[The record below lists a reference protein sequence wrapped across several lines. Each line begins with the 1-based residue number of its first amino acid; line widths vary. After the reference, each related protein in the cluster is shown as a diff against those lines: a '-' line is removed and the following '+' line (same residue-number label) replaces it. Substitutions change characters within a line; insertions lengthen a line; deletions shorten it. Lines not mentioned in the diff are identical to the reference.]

1 MEERAKRAD
10 HQRVVI
16 TGMGAITPVGHTA
29 PETWRALKEGR
40 SGIGPLT
47 LLEGD
52 WAYHDSYFGES
63 DFLGQEIVYYQMI
76 PVWGMNYYGRLL
88 RPDLATAEQMG
99 RMIMTSLS
107 KMYEENRFL
116 GGFEHIEGR
125 FKYIDSSDGEVSAF
139 QGTES
144 IYLNDELVYR
154 LVYHGGLIQ
163 Y

>member
-1 MEERAKRAD
+1 MEKEQLNALNQFIVSAKRATY
-10 HQRVVI
+10 V
-16 TGMGAITPVGHTA
+16 GGGA
-29 PETWRALKEGR
+29 K
-40 SGIGPLT
+40 
-47 LLEGD
+47 LLPYRLGSRDLQYQEGD

-63 DFLGQEIVYYQMI
+63 DFLGQEIVYYQTK

-116 GGFEHIEGR
+116 GGFEYVEGS
-125 FKYIDSSDGEVSAF
+125 FKYVDSSNGDVSAF
-139 QGTES
+139 HGTEL
-144 IYLNDELVYR
+144 IYLNDELVYQ

>member
-1 MEERAKRAD
+1 MEKEQLNALNQFIVSAKRTTY
-10 HQRVVI
+10 V
-16 TGMGAITPVGHTA
+16 GGGAKLLPYRLGS
-29 PETWRALKEGR
+29 RDLQYQEG
-40 SGIGPLT
+40 
-47 LLEGD
+47 E

-63 DFLGQEIVYYQMI
+63 DFLGQEIVYYQTK

-107 KMYEENRFL
+107 KMYQENRFL
-116 GGFEHIEGR
+116 GGFEHIEGS
-125 FKYIDSSDGEVSAF
+125 FKYVDSSNGDVSAF
-139 QGTES
+139 HGTEL
-144 IYLNDELVYR
+144 IYLNDELVYQ